1 MIKSKILKFAT
12 LAAGLAFG
20 SAASAA
26 GGDIYEIR
34 PCTVDG
40 TAKEAYATIDSPL
53 TSGESVYF
61 KVRLIQRQARMPS
74 SVWKIE
80 HVGAGSEIVDDVL
93 YPLQIGIYVSGQ
105 LRYATLIDSTSDADT
120 GFTDLVFEY
129 KTRAGDFALPIVLA
143 TAEGPASYSD
153 SSLSYLLNPLRT
165 AKWRITND
173 DGNTCN
179 FWFWTQNWYVTPP
192 DGTRAQDYSLSKCG
206 FYVQTIDF
214 DSVWEEAG
222 TLWRSVHQNSTICVP
237 VAPSLEAKAAPEDA
251 VTLYVWSTDENA
263 VKVRT
268 SDPPVNLVT
277 GFDGEGNPLTTP
289 TQVGTVTLAGGQLK
303 ADFQIE
309 GVTEGETCKLVLSP
323 WKNYTYPDGTGDRI
337 TDFIT
342 VPVKCIEPMPPTAIV
357 ETDRTIAYANGNFM
371 TYGAVLSVYLSQ
383 PYEDGDVTIRIDPSF
398 ADLSTAAWGDYVRF
412 SATQDEVTALPEAVA
427 PTVTIEAGSTAKK
440 QIFVFCLRGDTHT
453 TGSSRMV
460 FTPVVTDAAAA
471 AVIQDA
477 TAAGMEIRSEAP
489 VVTTPSEGA
498 KIAGICGDDMEF
510 TVAVSD
516 TFADIS
522 DATTG
527 YKIFIKYRASDAFK
541 QLEGAYYVGE
551 GNVLMMLQ
559 DDGAGGYNKTTK
571 LPVINYPAS
580 GEGLESQVYV
590 VSPVSGKKS
599 EVRNFTADIKEARTT
614 AVETTD
620 GKDDVYNEGD
630 RMNVKITLSE
640 KNDTGATIYAFLR
653 PSDNA
658 KQSMFAGTKMFV
670 VCDDLPASE
679 YATKTKG
686 LAINKNLDTATGTVQ
701 LLDGENPDDGGLN
714 VQFEVVLCTTQYYSE
729 SARIAG
735 YDSNFLNVIVYNVEP
750 LIKRIEMNGFQSESD
765 GYTFSSKVPKG
776 MEQVFGAVV
785 TDKGSFDLDN
795 GFQTKW
801 TATLSGVG
809 AIDTKTIDG
818 NPNKGANFYK
828 YSFPRAGSWTIKCQV
843 KDKDMADWS
852 DVTYSVN
859 VEVLDNPQVEVIAPE
874 VVAEN
879 DGSQKVQVQ
888 LSYWDP
894 LFTGR
899 LRVKLTVSEYSAG
912 KPNPGVLKL
921 DSQFADAEENVY
933 YVEVGDAL
941 PVDVML
947 ETLDGTQVSS
957 VYGFVVKAEVV
968 STDELPTSRTAA
980 NDYYVSDQA
989 RILVNNVEPVCAV
1002 SPNENT
1008 NRWEVAGGAATS
1020 RKIIWSVRSD
1030 VDADF
1035 AGIPT
1040 FPGIKVS
1047 FTGCDNETEFYV
1059 TEATSGTFI
1068 PNFGSRQGDQD
1079 VVLTI
1084 EDKDGGILTWTWQFT
1099 ITPSKFLHTLANGPS
1114 GGTTTSQLS
1123 QKYALAD
1130 GIGMGHTF
1138 VEGALFSAA
1147 KNFRLSWN
1155 CSKQIYMNIYG
1166 FGYKVAN
1173 PDDDG
1178 TLDGMDIA
1186 IDGTGARENLAA
1198 VVADPYHYPL
1208 ADREGDEKKDSF
1220 FYCWLLH
1227 AQGEQGGMT
1236 SSVLGNTI
1244 APERQGVIGQGQV
1257 TLPTEQTED
1266 GSYVDTLVEAV
1277 FAKEWLTPDN
1287 LGDIN
1292 QDGVPDAF
1300 AIRTWKGGKLIPLVA
1315 GVEEDVD
1322 ADLTDLAASNPD
1334 EDYLPGVF
1342 EQDGVV
1348 ALVNDSQNS
1357 YAPVGIPLTTRT
1369 EIRGFHRGLNAQD
1382 ITLSDADFSEDEQKA
1397 YTAATGKAYDPAA
1410 VDLAEWSPEPRSAQ
1424 YTRMDPTLEDTDA
1437 DGFPDGWEYYFW
1449 YQAHVWVPADT
1460 EGHGRPRNG
1469 QAFVFERF
1477 NLAEILVGTE
1487 IPLDEVEARFNP
1499 CEPVDPKDFA
1509 DNPDFDKDGL
1519 SDLEELAIGT
1529 NPAHWDT
1536 DGDHMCDG
1544 WEVMMCQNPLAVTR
1558 VDNEDGDFMASHSM
1572 MSDFVWLRPD
1582 GGDDPY
1588 AEDAILVDIIDS
1600 LKPGVDYDLF
1610 TYVTLRELTVRT
1622 FRSHPK
1628 YVNGVPLMYGIET
1641 AYDGENPPLEWTDF
1655 MVDDIVAETVTIPEG
1670 AQLLMGLQYCLVHDQ
1685 VRQAYGYD
1693 PRTGWYMTENGY
1705 VADRWDPQV
1714 NGSLNPLDTTG
1725 AAVNTRP
1732 YYTFDEYLVM
1742 RYRYNYGLVYPDEEA
1757 QFDQKKI
1764 WETIV
1769 AKTTNPSVAYPKVA
1783 DADGAEDGAEEAAAD
1798 AEEDAEAE
1806 TERTARTAIAEALA
1820 EAFAQ
1825 AGSQRSPVTT
1835 HGADTDLDGVP
1846 DGWELY
1852 MARNPNAGAGDSED
1866 GLGLPKQRDYDGDG
1880 LSYVLEYAGTD
1891 SCNAYADCESIYQ
1904 NHPGTTKGWFNKF
1917 FPTHPGTWTTPF
1929 GNPDGQDTD
1938 LDGVGDAMEGG
1949 VWTGPFFY
1957 EGQTILCAQGFIYGE
1972 PEDSITCCVRGGGM
1986 NPCTIDTDQDGLPDA
2001 WELANSGLPVSLAT
2015 RQPVAPRGSS
2025 LPGPELELSIGTIIA
2040 DALKTAPAEGV
2051 YIMGGM
2057 DATWAGDAATDATP
2071 GGGSTSYDPVIGAE
2085 RDVDFD
2091 HDGLQNYQEYL
2102 VQSVRH
2108 FRYDDVTTPLMG
2120 RLLTEGSYDLMS
2132 GELLTPHTQEFLGYV
2147 PFDASDPAGFA
2158 ARAAEIWQNEALVA
2172 ARAATENAYQK
2183 TWDDAGW
2190 RQNGY
2195 LAAPQ
2200 REWDRSLTALQIGSP
2215 LYQYSIIGVVG
2226 ANTGFVST
2234 DPRMADTD
2242 GDGMDDYY
2250 EMFHGLN
2257 PILGTTSDKPAQ
2269 SMQLAMGKGGD
2280 IISATY
2286 LVVAMGDSRLTYN
2299 AFWNEWTHPDYNGI
2313 AGRGGLQ
2320 PTGRVGQDAAA
2331 GQNTTDGASRGTGLA
2346 GCEALD
2352 PVLYPWTMGSP
2363 GADSDG
2369 DGMRNEDER
2378 VVANLADPMP
2388 RHTDPSPRWFTER
2401 TTAAAYTRQYYVSP
2415 AALVGLPFIPP
2426 IAGDDYAPAAAM
2438 GGNNFAYLYAFEESE
2453 GYDTDNDFAPDG
2465 HEIVKGV
2472 SKVTDPMRHDDPARR
2487 QALYL
2492 NGVNSYAMSRDEHI
2506 RPVESADLFKQF
2518 TVECWVRPERTGVA
2532 QTILERSTA
2541 YAADANNKDRLAIR
2555 ANFRIGLAK
2564 DGRAYGL
2571 FDNSDAIESG
2581 ENAPVSCQRLDS
2593 LSALPLNEWT
2603 HLALTY
2609 DGQVLKFFVNGHRD
2623 SYAAT
2628 TLIPANGVTRVLQ
2641 DVAWSA
2647 TDTFAAASY
2656 EATPVAFFIGA
2667 RPKKEAAIA
2676 LTPSY
2681 VVNGVHY
2688 ESFANVREF
2697 FKGYVDE
2704 VRVWDG
2710 ARTEEEIAANYDRHM
2725 DRKAI
2730 ADNRDEVFR
2739 SWANE
2744 GTRNNND
2751 GRPTLPPELV
2761 LHYDFTTLPG
2771 AVNAADVAQAPVGF
2785 AKMALGQA
2793 NFGYTGGETSTSGLY
2808 ANLLE
2813 LKGGAE
2819 GETADDALAV
2829 GWWNDCLQK
2838 STVYRDCTV
2847 VPWIANSVAR
2857 LPALDGAAVD
2867 SLYYGENLSGAY
2879 TLPQAFDLRQFTFPN
2894 TALPYQ
2900 GWAYNLERM
2909 IHLNKVFR
2917 LVEQAQTGELMLLR
2931 AQFQMRSEFLGTS
2944 ELVPL
2949 GGAYAKSC
2957 TKMWDGAPSDLWE
2970 YTGSDEDADGLP
2982 DWWEAYAK
2990 AQGYYTGDDLSWD
3003 TEVTYNG
3010 RKMPAATAYQI
3021 DIYKGVMPVNG
3032 VAKLNTAYQSSVDT
3046 DGDLIPDWWEKLYDV
3061 EEYGA
3066 LDDPDGDGLCNY
3078 VEFLLSVAFDVG
3090 AKFDPLN
3097 AYSASRTEPDYF
3109 FPIGSVYAGELFTDH
3124 DMMDDLLEDSW
3135 GAAFASR
3142 LAWDG
3147 QKDADEDGWS
3157 NFAEASYHDFT
3168 ARIIA
3173 NYASHIV
3180 GDAEIKDMPIP
3191 TLKLT
3196 LRYNGS
3202 QPLTGTG
3209 GQQGGAQGG
3218 GQGGQGGN
3226 EDANTLAP
3234 LVVQTFTRAPYVV
3247 PDATFNVQ
3255 PGEATAN
3262 TVYLGAWAERTVGGT
3277 LTPGYVN
3284 PGTFKIEYAEVDRN
3298 DAYTFQINDLTPLG
3312 PEYAAAHP
3320 AGLYRGTY
3328 EDYMG
3333 ALGMFGPAYV
3343 ELQSSDFAWA
3353 SFQDPAAITV
3363 TQDESGEDGYIC
3375 RMGERIGHINLM
3387 TGEFSLDMGPLAD
3400 LAVVAT
3406 NATGGSFSMAQS
3418 VLRITYDS
3426 VVPKLQSNK
3435 LNLYLGE
3442 PQTGYVKEGPNVIVA
3457 FYDLDGDGKYTA
3469 GEPMGCAMDVDVGWH
3484 QGVADIELTDTSPII
3499 TRADLQTGTSDRKAL
3514 YGEDDGDYYDL
3525 VEGQLSGGKYQRLR
3539 VVRTLIN
3546 GVGIDQ
3552 LGVYNRVLVNR
3563 WVEMDQR
3570 GYFNEVDVLQNGELD
3585 LDWSYLYDEVVNN
3598 PAVKA
3603 AGIDPT
3609 EITYRIV
3616 LGNGPIDTAST
3627 NNLFGI
3633 ATTRH
3638 FDVATLRTRP
3648 IALSPGNADA
3658 VVRDARP
3665 TFKWSMGGFNS
3676 YTAFQLQILSGS
3688 TVVWDSGVR
3697 RAPSADLNNVYTF
3710 TADAYAGDV
3719 LANDTSYTWR
3729 VSMFNAKFKSTFWSA
3744 ENPVFR
3750 MSVPTA
3756 GYGYGTIPV
3765 CVRYYG
3771 PKVCVDESNVRV
3783 EAYTTPDF
3791 TGDPVARGRVMA
3803 RTSVSKTD
3811 AEHAANCTL
3820 IGLPKGTYY
3829 VRAWLDLNK
3838 SAYGTRYVR
3847 EDYEAW
3853 GYACGR
3859 EKAPAQ
3865 PYAALPITID
3875 DVNAGMKPVDIYIE
3889 DVDTNGNVQPDTWE
3903 IVRNGGR
3910 LNNGAT
3916 GVNATLAGTFAS
3928 ATALASLPSKA
3939 GTTADAIR
3947 AYIDQSFASPEVAA
3961 LVMGLAPQQ
3970 VTLTATGSVVVESK
3984 VASVEISGVALDAA
3998 GNLTVKVDGKLA
4010 AAADGKGIYQVVA
4023 EPTKTVTCSVYAKQT
4038 LDQADWTL
4046 VAQEKITVGGGAA
4059 TIAVPGAANA
4069 ASGFYKAV
4077 VTE

>member
-40 TAKEAYATIDSPL
+40 TATEAYATIDSPL

-214 DSVWEEAG
+214 DSTWEEAG
-222 TLWRSVHQNSTICVP
+222 TLWRSVHQNSTITVGG
-237 VAPSLEAKAAPEDA
+237 APSLEAKAAPEDA

-309 GVTEGETCKLVLSP
+309 GVTEGESCKLVLSP

-383 PYEDGDVTIRIDPSF
+383 PYEDGDVAIRIDPSF
-398 ADLSTAAWGDYVRF
+398 ADLSTADWGDYVRF

-818 NPNKGANFYK
+818 NPNEGANFYK

-968 STDELPTSRTAA
+968 STDELPTSKTAA

-1079 VVLTI
+1079 LVLTI
-1084 EDKDGGILTWTWQFT
+1084 EDKDGGIQTWTWQFT

-1198 VVADPYHYPL
+1198 VIADPYHYPL
-1208 ADREGDEKKDSF
+1208 ADREGEEKKDSF

-1227 AQGEQGGMT
+1227 AQSEQGGMT
-1236 SSVLGNTI
+1236 SSILGNTI
-1244 APERQGVIGQGQV
+1244 APERPGVIGQGTV
-1257 TLPTEQTED
+1257 TLPTEQTQD
-1266 GSYVDTLVEAV
+1266 GSYIDTFVEAV
-1277 FAKEWLTPDN
+1277 FAKEWLPADN

-1300 AIRTWKGGKLIPLVA
+1300 AIKTWKGGKLIPLVA
-1315 GVEEDVD
+1315 GVENDTD
-1322 ADLTDLAASNPD
+1322 ADLVDLAQSNPD

-1342 EQDGVV
+1342 GDV
-1348 ALVNDSQNS
+1348 ANS
-1357 YAPVGIPLTTRT
+1357 YAPIGQPFGTRI
-1369 EIRGFHRGLNAQD
+1369 ELRGFDNGLNATD
-1382 ITLSDADFSEDEQKA
+1382 YTASDVSFSDAEQAA
-1397 YTAATGKAYDPAA
+1397 YTAATGKAYDPAT
-1410 VDLAEWSPEPRSAQ
+1410 VDLAEWSPEPNGPQFA
-1424 YTRMDPTLEDTDA
+1424 RMDPTMEDTDG
-1437 DGFPDGWEYYFW
+1437 DRFPDGWEYYFW
-1449 YQAHVWVPADT
+1449 YQAHVWAPA
-1460 EGHGRPRNG
+1460 GNANGRPRPNTL
-1469 QAFVFERF
+1469 QHFVFERF
-1477 NLAEILVGTE
+1477 TRDDILHGEE
-1487 IPLDEVEARFNP
+1487 IPAAEVEARFNP
-1499 CEPVDPKDFA
+1499 CVQLLPKEYA
-1509 DNPDFDKDGL
+1509 DNPDFDNDGL
-1519 SDLEELAIGT
+1519 SDLEELALGT
-1529 NPAHWDT
+1529 NPCHWDT
-1536 DGDHMCDG
+1536 DGDQMCDG
-1544 WEVMMCQNPLAVTR
+1544 WEVMMLLDPLGMSR
-1558 VDNEDGDFMASHSM
+1558 IGNGDGDYFACHD
-1572 MSDFVWLRPD
+1572 MSGDLILTAGPD
-1582 GGDDPY
+1582 GDDTSPFDPE
-1588 AEDAILVDIIDS
+1588 AEFYTIIDP
-1600 LKPGVDYDLF
+1600 LENYVDYMNVGVDTAIVLRDLKVKVF
-1610 TYVTLRELTVRT
+1610 RCVPKFAQGARVTYGDLILPADLHTGNCWG
-1622 FRSHPK
+1622 SC
-1628 YVNGVPLMYGIET
+1628 
-1641 AYDGENPPLEWTDF
+1641 
-1655 MVDDIVAETVTIPEG
+1655 MVDDVELQDEPLEIPAGTLLHYG
-1670 AQLLMGLQYCLVHDQ
+1670 AGYDQQGAFQSYVLVHDQ
-1685 VRQAYGYD
+1685 VMKAFGFD
-1693 PRTGWYMTENGY
+1693 PRTGWSAASGAEAY
-1705 VADRWDPQV
+1705 VSDRWNPAL
-1714 NGSLNPLDTTG
+1714 NTSLSLADVAG
-1725 AAVNTRP
+1725 AAVNTTA
-1732 YYTFDEYLVM
+1732 YHNYDEYLLLK
-1742 RYRYNYGLVYPDEEA
+1742 YRMDYGLLYTLPDEEA
-1757 QFDQKKI
+1757 PANLGTWTVLSTQ
-1764 WETIV
+1764 
-1769 AKTTNPSVAYPKVA
+1769 TTNPSAANPHVVA
-1783 DADGAEDGAEEAAAD
+1783 DATEAADDAAGDDTAD
-1798 AEEDAEAE
+1798 GDADGKTNEAKYAELIVA
-1806 TERTARTAIAEALA
+1806 ALQ
-1820 EAFAQ
+1820 EQ
-1825 AGSQRSPVTT
+1825 NSNLKPVTT
-1835 HGADTDLDGVP
+1835 HGADTDGDGVP

-1852 MARNPNAGAGDSED
+1852 TGRSPNFVFNNLEMETG
-1866 GLGLPKQRDYDGDG
+1866 GLPGDYDGDM
-1880 LSYVLEYAGTD
+1880 LTYEMEYAGTD
-1891 SCNAYADCESIYQ
+1891 ACEVYKTCESIYA
-1904 NHPGTTKGWFNKF
+1904 NHPGNAKGWFNKF
-1917 FPTHPGTWTTPF
+1917 FPTHPGTWIGAG
-1929 GNPDGQDTD
+1929 GNPDGADTD
-1938 LDGVGDAMEGG
+1938 GDGIGDGQEGLTWM
-1949 VWTGPFFY
+1949 VPFFY
-1957 EGQTILCAQGFIYGE
+1957 EGQTITECEMGFIYGAPADE
-1972 PEDSITCCVRGGGM
+1972 VSCCIRGAGM
-1986 NPCTIDTDQDGLPDA
+1986 NPCTVDTDQDGIPDG
-2001 WELANSGLPVSLAT
+2001 WEMQHAGVPVDLAT
-2015 RQPVAPRGSS
+2015 RQPVPPLGGRITVD
-2025 LPGPELELSIGTIIA
+2025 LELSASTIIA
-2040 DALKTAPAEGV
+2040 DGLAGAATEGV

-2057 DATWAGDAATDATP
+2057 DATWNGDAVTLADAK
-2071 GGGSTSYDPVIGAE
+2071 DPLLGTV
-2085 RDVDFD
+2085 RDTDFD
-2091 HDGLQNYQEYL
+2091 HDGLQNFQEYA
-2102 VQSVRH
+2102 VQSLRH
-2108 FRYDDVTTPLMG
+2108 LRYDDHVTPLMG
-2120 RLLTEGSYDLMS
+2120 RLFTEGA
-2132 GELLTPHTQEFLGYV
+2132 PHAQKFLGYLAIGTV
-2147 PFDASDPAGFA
+2147 FDAASPENTIENALAAWAGAEGAPSEDELA
-2158 ARAAEIWQNEALVA
+2158 ARWNE
-2172 ARAATENAYQK
+2172 
-2183 TWDDAGW
+2183 DAW
-2190 RQNGY
+2190 RTLGY
-2195 LAAPQ
+2195 FVPPVHG
-2200 REWDRSLTALQIGSP
+2200 WDRSLTAAIIADPVYEFPAIGSIVTI
-2215 LYQYSIIGVVG
+2215 YGG
-2226 ANTGFVST
+2226 AGYVSS

-2242 GDGMDDYY
+2242 QDGMDDYY
-2250 EMFHGLN
+2250 ELFHGLN
-2257 PILGTTSDKPAQ
+2257 PILGTMLSAPAN
-2269 SMQLAMGKGGD
+2269 SPLLLAGKSGD
-2280 IISATY
+2280 IISTTY
-2286 LVVAMGDSRLTYN
+2286 NALVYPFGDSRPTFN
-2299 AFWNEWTHPDYNGI
+2299 AWNNEWMMPDYDI
-2313 AGRGGLQ
+2313 EDGRGGGIGSLAR
-2320 PTGRVGQDAAA
+2320 P
-2331 GQNTTDGASRGTGLA
+2331 TGLA
-2346 GCEALD
+2346 GGAEGLD
-2352 PVLYPWTMGSP
+2352 PILYPWTMGTP
-2363 GADSDG
+2363 LADPDG
-2369 DGMRNEDER
+2369 DGIRNDEER
-2378 VVANLADPMP
+2378 ILANATDPLP
-2388 RHTDPSPRWFTER
+2388 QHTDPTPRWFTER
-2401 TTAAAYTRQYYVSP
+2401 TTAASYTAQYYVTP
-2415 AALVGLPFIPP
+2415 TRVQAMPFVTGLGI
-2426 IAGDDYAPAAAM
+2426 DDYAAAAYL
-2438 GGNNFAYLYAFEESE
+2438 GNSSFRYLYAFEENE

-2472 SKVTDPMRHDDPARR
+2472 SRVTDPLRQDDPHRR

-2492 NGVNSYAMSRDEHI
+2492 DGVNSYAMSRDPHV
-2506 RPVESADLFKQF
+2506 RPVDAPDLFKQF
-2518 TVECWVRPERTGVA
+2518 TVECWVRPEKMGAA

-2541 YAADANNKDRLAIR
+2541 YEADANNKDRVAIR
-2555 ANFRIGLAK
+2555 ANFRLGLTA

-2571 FDNSDAIESG
+2571 FDNNDAIESG
-2581 ENAPVSCQRLDS
+2581 LNAPTSCQRLES
-2593 LSALPLNEWT
+2593 EAALPLNAWS
-2603 HLALTY
+2603 HVALSY
-2609 DGQVLKFFVNGHRD
+2609 DGAVLKLFVNGKRVA
-2623 SYAAT
+2623 YAPT
-2628 TLIPANGVTRVLQ
+2628 TLIPANGVVQTSQ
-2641 DVAWSA
+2641 DISWLN
-2647 TDTFAAASY
+2647 TNGLTFAYRS
-2656 EATPVAFFIGA
+2656 TPVAFFVGA
-2667 RPKKEAAIA
+2667 RPKREAVEA

-2681 VVNGVHY
+2681 IDPVTGEHL
-2688 ESFANVREF
+2688 ETFANVREF

-2704 VRVWDG
+2704 VRAWDG
-2710 ARTEEEIAANYDRHM
+2710 ARSEEEIAASYATRM
-2725 DRKAI
+2725 DYKAI
-2730 ADNRDEVFR
+2730 SDNRNEVFR
-2739 SWANE
+2739 VWYQN

-2751 GRPTLPPELV
+2751 GNPTLPPELV
-2761 LHYDFTTLPG
+2761 LHYDFSTLPG
-2771 AVNAADVAQAPVGF
+2771 ALNATDVAQAPVGF
-2785 AKMALGQA
+2785 TKMTLGQA
-2793 NFGYTGGETSTSGLY
+2793 TFDHTGDEINAAGLY
-2808 ANLLE
+2808 PNI
-2813 LKGGAE
+2813 AE
-2819 GETADDALAV
+2819 IKEAATGDGQLAI
-2829 GWWNDCLQK
+2829 GWWDQCLQK
-2838 STVYRDCTV
+2838 STVYKDYTV

-2857 LPALDGAAVD
+2857 LPALDGASVD
-2867 SLYYGENLSGAY
+2867 SEYYGENMSAGYVPA
-2879 TLPQAFDLRQFTFPN
+2879 AAGDVSKFVFPN
-2894 TALPYQ
+2894 AGLPYQ
-2900 GWAYNLERM
+2900 GYVYNFDRAL
-2909 IHLNKVFR
+2909 HLDR
-2917 LVEQAQTGELMLLR
+2917 LARYVAVTGSGAVLMKR
-2931 AQFQMRSEFLGTS
+2931 AEFQVRNNFLGTS

-2949 GGAYAKSC
+2949 GGAYAKAC
-2957 TKMWDGAPSDLWE
+2957 DKMWDGAAGDLWE
-2970 YTGSDEDADGLP
+2970 YTGTDADADGLP
-2982 DWWEAYAK
+2982 DWWETYAQ
-2990 AQGYYTGDDLSWD
+2990 AQGYYAGGDLSWD

-3010 RKMPAATAYQI
+3010 RKMTAAQAYQI
-3021 DIYKGVMPVNG
+3021 DLYKGVMPVNG
-3032 VAKLNTAYQSSVDT
+3032 VAKLNASFQSTVST
-3046 DGDLIPDWWEKLYDV
+3046 TGDLIPDWWKTFYDILD
-3061 EEYGA
+3061 YDA
-3066 LDDPDGDGLCNY
+3066 YDDPDGDGLCNY
-3078 VEFLLSVAFDVG
+3078 VEYLLSVAFDVG
-3090 AKFDPLN
+3090 AKFDPLD
-3097 AYSASRTEPDYF
+3097 AYSVSPTEIDYF
-3109 FPIGSVYAGELFTDH
+3109 YPIGELYAGEIFTDH
-3124 DMMDDLLEDSW
+3124 DMMSDTLEDSW
-3135 GAAFASR
+3135 GEKFASR
-3142 LAWDG
+3142 FAWDRL
-3147 QKDADEDGWS
+3147 KDEDEDGWS

-3168 ARIIA
+3168 ARITA
-3173 NYASHIV
+3173 NYASHVV
-3180 GDAEIKDMPIP
+3180 GDAEIKDLPIP
-3191 TLKLT
+3191 TLNLT

-3202 QPLTGTG
+3202 QPLTGSG
-3209 GQQGGAQGG
+3209 DQQGGGSNDS
-3218 GQGGQGGN
+3218 GN
-3226 EDANTLAP
+3226 EDSNTLAP
-3234 LVVQTFTRAPYVV
+3234 LVVQTFTRPGYVV

-3255 PGEATAN
+3255 PGEARD
-3262 TVYLGAWAERTVGGT
+3262 YYFPIGAWGDRVVRGT

-3284 PGTFKIEYAEVDRN
+3284 PGSFELEFAEVDRN
-3298 DAYTFQINDLTPLG
+3298 DSYTYIIEDLTPVG
-3312 PEYAAAHP
+3312 AEYAAAYP
-3320 AGLYRGTY
+3320 AGAYVGSY
-3328 EDYMG
+3328 ENYMG
-3333 ALGMFGPAYV
+3333 LLGMFGPDYIK
-3343 ELQSSDFAWA
+3343 LQSTEFAWQT
-3353 SFQDPAAITV
+3353 FQEAAAITV

-3375 RMGERIGHINLM
+3375 CYGERIGNINLM
-3387 TGEFSLDMGPLAD
+3387 TGAFSLDMGPLRRHGVISTND
-3400 LAVVAT
+3400 T
-3406 NATGGSFSMAQS
+3406 NASYSLAQS
-3418 VLRITYDS
+3418 VLRIKYNA

-3435 LNLYLGE
+3435 LNLFLGE
-3442 PQTGYVKEGPNVIVA
+3442 PQTGYVKEGKNTIIA
-3457 FYDLDGDGKYTA
+3457 FYDLDGNGKYTA

-3514 YGEDDGDYYDL
+3514 YGTDDGDYYDL

-3539 VVRTLIN
+3539 VVRTLVN
-3546 GVGIDQ
+3546 GVGINQ
-3552 LGVYNRVLVNR
+3552 LGVYNRVLVDR

-3598 PAVKA
+3598 SAVKS

-3609 EITYRIV
+3609 EVTYRIV
-3616 LGNGPIDTAST
+3616 LGNGTIDTAAT

-3638 FDVATLRTRP
+3638 FDLATLRTRP

-3791 TGDPVARGRVMA
+3791 TGEPVARGRVMA
-3803 RTSVSKTD
+3803 RTSVYKAD

-3875 DVNAGMKPVDIYIE
+3875 DVNAGMKPVDVYIE

-3928 ATALASLPSKA
+3928 ATALANLPSKA

-3970 VTLTATGSVVVESK
+3970 VTITATGSVVVESK
-3984 VASVEISGVALDAA
+3984 VESVEISGVALDAA
-3998 GNLTVKVDGKLA
+3998 GNLTLKVDGKLA
-4010 AAADGKGIYQVVA
+4010 AAADGKGIYQVVT
-4023 EPTKTVTCSVYAKQT
+4023 EPTKTVTCRVYAKQT
-4038 LDQADWTL
+4038 LEQADWTL
-4046 VAQEKITVGGGAA
+4046 VAEQTVAVGGGAA